1 MKVNL
6 TLILG
11 LIAFAIVAYIVLMP
25 SSPVSGVARGP
36 LFFFETDPNAGPRMP
51 RGGDVW
57 QARQDLVR

>member
-11 LIAFAIVAYIVLMP
+11 LVAFAVLAYVVLMP
-25 SSPVSGVARGP
+25 TTPKGSVARGP
-36 LFFFETDPNAGPRMP
+36 LFFFDTDPKAGPRAP

-57 QARQDLVR
+57 QSRADLVR

>member
-11 LIAFAIVAYIVLMP
+11 LVAFAVIAYSVLMP
-25 SSPVSGVARGP
+25 SPKGSVARGP
-36 LFFFETDPNAGPRMP
+36 LFFFETDPKAGPRAP

-57 QARQDLVR
+57 QSRSDLVR

>member
-11 LIAFAIVAYIVLMP
+11 LGVFALIAYVLLMP
-25 SSPVSGVARGP
+25 AAPAGGVARGP
-36 LFFFETDPNAGPRMP
+36 LFFFETDPKAGPRMP

-57 QARQDLVR
+57 QSRQDLVR

>member
-11 LIAFAIVAYIVLMP
+11 LVAFAVIAYVVLMP
-25 SSPVSGVARGP
+25 APKAGVARGP
-36 LFFFETDPNAGPRMP
+36 LFFFETDPKAGPRAP

-57 QARQDLVR
+57 QSRRDLVR